1 MYLMDEIDVTLLEI
15 ISIDFKEKTFHNELE
30 FYIHNGILFHWRN
43 MLTLFVDSI
52 SVMDHI
58 LWTWVIW
65 PLILF
70 IGLYLTVQSRCAQL
84 RYWPTALR
92 NFTRFLQAD
101 GRSTSGVH
109 PLKTFFASVGGC
121 VGVGNIVTVCLT
133 IQIGGP
139 GALFWLWLTALIG
152 MIVKCSELYL
162 GVKFRITRPDG
173 MHDGGPMFFL
183 RKAYPY
189 AWVPALVTVLLAI
202 YGVEIYQFGVV
213 TRSLSVNFGW
223 NEYLVSAGLLA
234 AVLYAATGGVNRV
247 GAISGTLVPVFF
259 CLFFGMGIWVLGHHL
274 TEIPSLLYL
283 VFTSAFQGHAAVG
296 GFVGSS
302 IYIAAAQGIRCA
314 CYSGDVGV
322 GYASVIHSETRV
334 RQPEKQAAL
343 AFVEI
348 FLDSFLIC
356 TMSALIILVTGVWTL
371 PMESELLMQHALS
384 NYFPYMHFFMPLFLT
399 LLAFSTIIAYF
410 CVGLKCASY
419 LSPRF
424 GKVLFCLY
432 ACIVLPVF
440 SLMQTV
446 VAFKVMTTVG
456 GVLMV
461 INLVGIFLMRKELSF
476 GIGLFDAKTDLI
488 GTSPTIQTIEPNEHE
503 LIGT

>member
-1 MYLMDEIDVTLLEI
+1 
-15 ISIDFKEKTFHNELE
+15 
-30 FYIHNGILFHWRN
+30 
-43 MLTLFVDSI
+43 MLTLFTDAI
-52 SVMDHI
+52 SVLDYI
-58 LWTWVIW
+58 LWTWVLW
-65 PLILF
+65 PLILL
-70 IGLYLTVQSRCAQL
+70 IGLYLTIQSRCAQV
-84 RYWPTALR
+84 RYWPTAAR
-92 NFTRFLQAD
+92 NFVRFLQAD
-101 GRSTSGVH
+101 GGSTSGVH

-139 GALFWLWLTALIG
+139 GALFWLWLAALIG
-152 MIVKCSELYL
+152 MIVKYSELYL

-189 AWVPALVTVLLAI
+189 VWVPALVTVLLAI

-223 NEYLVSAGLLA
+223 NEYAVAAGLLA
-234 AVLYAATGGVNRV
+234 SVLYVATGGVNRV
-247 GAISGTLVPVFF
+247 GAISGMFVPVFF
-259 CLFFGMGIWVLGHHL
+259 CLFFGMGLWVLAHHL

-283 VFTSAFQGHAAVG
+283 VFESAFNGHAALG

-302 IYIAAAQGIRCA
+302 IYLAAAQGIRCA

-334 RQPEKQAAL
+334 REPEKQAAL

-371 PMESELLMQHALS
+371 PIGSELLMQHALS
-384 NYFPYMHFFMPLFLT
+384 NYFPYMHLFMPIFLT

-424 GKVLFCLY
+424 GKVAYCLY
-432 ACIVLPVF
+432 ASIVLPLF
-440 SLMQTV
+440 SLMETV
-446 VAFKVMTTVG
+446 VAFQVMATVG
-456 GVLMV
+456 GLLTV

-476 GIGLFDAKTDLI
+476 GIGLFDVKKDLI
-488 GTSPTIQTIEPNEHE
+488 GTPQTAQTIAPIAQEE